1 MIRTAGK
8 ILSPLPP
15 GKGWGGAPVV
25 ARRILIVLLGSIGDV
40 TLALPLV
47 NRLRRGY
54 PQAHII
60 WAVEPLSAPLLVHH
74 PAVDET
80 LMFDRPHG
88 VPAFLRFLRQVRAAR
103 ADLTLDLQR
112 HLKSGIVSRASN
124 APLRLGFHRRN
135 AREGNWLFNTH
146 RLDPMPHLTPKLQQF
161 LRFADWLGVEE
172 VPVTFELRVTDA
184 EERRVQ
190 ELLAGVPA
198 PFVAAIVGASW
209 ESKLW
214 FPDRM
219 AAVSDALT
227 GRGVGVVLLG
237 GSADAQ
243 FARAVVAA
251 ARMPVL
257 NLTGRISLRHVIGI
271 LQRARAAFGPDT
283 GPMHIAAA
291 VGTPV
296 ISLWGATS
304 PVRSAPWGSESRV
317 ITGTAVCSP
326 CYRRHCPIE
335 RLCMQSIS
343 VEAVVASVAAALV

>member
-1 MIRTAGK
+1 MTETAGK
-8 ILSPLPP
+8 ILSPLPS
-15 GKGWGGAPVV
+15 GKGRGGAPVV

-60 WAVEPLSAPLLVHH
+60 WAVEPLSAPLLAQQ

-80 LMFDRPHG
+80 LIFDRPGG
-88 VPAFLRFLRQVRAAR
+88 VAAFGRFLREVHAAG

-112 HLKSGIVSRASN
+112 HLKSGIVSRVSN

-146 RLDPMPHLTPKLQQF
+146 QLEPMPHLTPKLQQF

-172 VPVTFELRVTDA
+172 APVTFGLRLTDA
-184 EERRVQ
+184 EERRVE

-198 PFVAAIVGASW
+198 PFVAAIIGASW

-214 FPDRM
+214 FPKNT
-219 AAVSDALT
+219 AAVSDALA

-237 GSADAQ
+237 GPADAQ

-257 NLTGRISLRHVIGI
+257 NLTGRVSLRDAIGI
-271 LQRARAAFGPDT
+271 LQRAGAAFGPDT

-304 PVRSAPWGSESRV
+304 PKRSAPWGSESRV

-326 CYRRHCPIE
+326 CYWRRCPIG

-343 VEAVVASVAAALV
+343 VDAVVAGVTAALV

>member
-1 MIRTAGK
+1 
-8 ILSPLPP
+8 
-15 GKGWGGAPVV
+15 VV

-40 TLALPLV
+40 TLALPLA

-54 PQAHII
+54 PQAHIT
-60 WAVEPLSAPLLVHH
+60 WAVEPLSAPLLAQQ

-80 LMFDRPHG
+80 IVFDRPQG
-88 VPAFLRFLRQVRAAR
+88 VPAFLRFLREVRAAR

-124 APLRLGFHRRN
+124 ASMRLGFHRWN
-135 AREGNWLFNTH
+135 GREGNWLFNTH

-172 VPVTFELRVTDA
+172 APVTFELRLTEA
-184 EERRVQ
+184 EERQVG
-190 ELLAGVPA
+190 ELLAGVPS

-219 AAVSDALT
+219 AAVSDALA

-237 GSADAQ
+237 GPADAQ
-243 FARAVVAA
+243 FAQAVVAA

-257 NLTGRISLRHVIGI
+257 NLTGCISLRDVIGI
-271 LQRARAAFGPDT
+271 LQRARVAFGPDT

-304 PVRSAPWGSESRV
+304 PARSAPWGSESRV

-326 CYRRHCPIE
+326 CYWRHCPIG

-343 VEAVVASVAAALV
+343 VETVVASVAAELV